1 MDYAKIDR
9 TNLATFLD
17 VTPKEAK
24 ETWEILGVGIPSYA
38 IDFNP
43 NISSEKWIIN
53 KNATSTLESNSS
65 RALAQPAQ

>member
-17 VTPKEAK
+17 VTPKESE
-24 ETWEILGVGIPSYA
+24 ETWEILGVGIQSYA

-43 NISSEKWIIN
+43 NMEMYHKQCIKVIH
-53 KNATSTLESNSS
+53 
-65 RALAQPAQ
+65 ALNLFIR